1 MADLSKVKYLFNKAK
16 EEKEKIKPVY
26 NDILELTDAFQVI
39 KDEGKLELG
48 SMRDTVDS
56 EVLSSIDALCSYIM
70 SSVLTKNGQFASLD
84 LNELKIKEMYGEE
97 NYQKIYD
104 EVNAVLDQ
112 DIARTFNYIQNSNY
126 YAEISKAVRDFVVC
140 GTGCYSI
147 RETGIPST
155 PFLFEYVGLDNL
167 YILNDNFSRPNI
179 VFKKHPEVNA
189 EYLRDVFGAD
199 IKLKE
204 ITEEQFD
211 KNIDVYE
218 CVIPMYDELT
228 ALTKY
233 RYLVVDGQFTDILLE
248 KELEYN
254 PFVVFL
260 WNTVQGTSWGVSIV
274 LNQKNL
280 LKDLNKYKA
289 MFQRQATL
297 IANPPRMFIGNA
309 ELFDSLSLDE
319 GSLNYGGDVTH
330 GDVPPQI
337 STIGSNQ
344 NLMPLDKVIQELLA
358 RFKNAIMVTHL
369 QMNIEDA
376 KYSTATAV
384 QILHET
390 FRRRFANTYELIN
403 EQLVKQT
410 FMSPFIIMLKTGV
423 LALKQDVL
431 PYVGVKYVSELTKV
445 SNSNSVNKLM
455 TYLSTANNVQ
465 QLNANGVAVN
475 LSKALPFIADM
486 LEINKELVPSES
498 ELEEIQE
505 AQRQQAL
512 AQMQAQQQAV
522 MAEAMAGE
530 EEQPTE

>member
-1 MADLSKVKYLFNKAK
+1 MMYDLSRVKYLFNKAK
-16 EEKEKIKPVY
+16 EEKDKIKPVY
-26 NDILELTDAFQVI
+26 NSILELTDPFSRI
-39 KDEGKLELG
+39 KDEGKLTLE
-48 SMRDTVDS
+48 SMREDVDS

-84 LNELKIKEMYGEE
+84 LNELKLKEMYGEE

-126 YAEISKAVRDFVVC
+126 YEEISKAIKDFVVC

-147 RETGIPST
+147 RETGITST

-167 YILNDNFSRPNI
+167 FILNDNFSRPNI
-179 VFKKHPEVNA
+179 VFKKHAQVNA
-189 EYLRDVFGAD
+189 EYLKDVFGSE
-199 IKLKE
+199 IILKE
-204 ITEEQFD
+204 ITEEEFD
-211 KNIDVYE
+211 KSIDVYE
-218 CVIPMYDELT
+218 CVVPIYDETT

-233 RYLVVDGQFTDILLE
+233 MYIVCDNQFSDVYLE

-274 LNQKNL
+274 LTQKNL

-337 STIGSNQ
+337 STIGSSQ

-369 QMNIEDA
+369 QMNIDDT
-376 KYSTATAV
+376 KYSTATAM

-403 EQLVKQT
+403 EQLINPT
-410 FMSPFIIMLKTGV
+410 FLSPFIIMLKTGV
-423 LALKQDVL
+423 LSLKADVL
-431 PYVGVKYVSELTKV
+431 PYVAVKYVSELTKA
-445 SNSNSVNKLM
+445 SNSQNVNKVVNYM
-455 TYLSTANNVQ
+455 NVANQVQ
-465 QLNANGVAVN
+465 QLNQNGVLIN
-475 LSKALPFIADM
+475 LAKTLPYISDM
-486 LEINKELVPSES
+486 LEIPKDLVPSES
-498 ELEEIQE
+498 DIQE
-505 AQRQQAL
+505 VEQAKREQIMM
-512 AQMQAQQQAV
+512 QMQQQQM
-522 MAEAMAGE
+522 MAEQGVAPQE
-530 EEQPTE
+530 VPQE

>member
-16 EEKEKIKPVY
+16 EEKEKIKPIY
-26 NDILELTDAFQVI
+26 NDILALTDPFQTI
-39 KDEGKLELG
+39 RDEGKLKLTD
-48 SMRDTVDS
+48 MRNDVDS

-84 LNELKIKEMYGEE
+84 LNELKIKEIYGEE

-104 EVNAVLDQ
+104 EVNGVLDQ

-126 YAEISKAVRDFVVC
+126 YEEISKAIKDFVVC

-167 YILNDNFSRPNI
+167 FILNDNFSRPNI

-189 EYLRDVFGAD
+189 EYLKDVFGAD
-199 IKLKE
+199 IILKD

-211 KNIDVYE
+211 KTTDVYE

-233 RYLVVDGQFTDILLE
+233 RYIIVDGQFSDILLE

-280 LKDLNKYKA
+280 LKDLNKFKT

-297 IANPPRMFIGNA
+297 IANPPRMFIGNQ

-319 GSLNYGGDVTH
+319 GALNFGGDVTH

-337 STIGSNQ
+337 QTIGSNQ
-344 NLMPLDKVIQELLA
+344 SLMPLDKVIQDLLN

-369 QMNIEDA
+369 QMNIDDT
-376 KYSTATAV
+376 KYSTATAM

-403 EQLVKQT
+403 EQLIQPT
-410 FMSPFIIMLKTGV
+410 FLSPFIIMLKTGV
-423 LALKQDVL
+423 LALKEDVL

-445 SNSNSVNKLM
+445 SNSQNVNKLM

-475 LSKALPFIADM
+475 LSKALPYIADM

-498 ELEEIQE
+498 DLEQIQE

-512 AQMQAQQQAV
+512 AQMQQEQMAQAMAQQQG
-522 MAEAMAGE
+522 M
-530 EEQPTE
+530 EQPIE